1 MRSTLLCLTAVLLGA
16 SLARDLA
23 PSRSAAGT
31 AIRMGIEELV
41 DRAGLVV
48 EGHVASATPVEVD
61 GVVHTDYQLIVDR
74 TWWGEPLGAR
84 TVRLPGGVMAS
95 GRGTII
101 PGMPSVVPGDDL
113 ILALT
118 TPDSRERRAV
128 VGLSQ
133 GRWRVVGNGRG
144 GKLAVRE
151 DEGGS
156 LVLNPGAAAVPVDR
170 MDVMDY
176 ADLASRLEAAA
187 GARRARGEG
196 K

>member
-1 MRSTLLCLTAVLLGA
+1 MWLKATL
-16 SLARDLA
+16 SRPAR
-23 PSRSAAGT
+23 
-31 AIRMGIEELV
+31 
-41 DRAGLVV
+41 
-48 EGHVASATPVEVD
+48 VEVD
-61 GVVHTDYQLIVDR
+61 GVVHTDYQLLVDR
-74 TWWGEPLGAR
+74 TWWGEQLGAR

-95 GRGTII
+95 GRDTLI

-118 TPDSRERRAV
+118 TPDSRERRAII
-128 VGLSQ
+128 GLSQ
-133 GRWRVVGNGRG
+133 GRWRVVGNGVG

-156 LVLNPGAAAVPVDR
+156 LVLEPGAAVVPVDR